1 MQKNESQT
9 RFFPGLFRVVRFCV
23 FLPGKYRKTYV
34 FNSLSTVVRALDAS
48 RGGEAGRRVET
59 HPAEAIRAAYDAGH
73 RVFGESRPQELREKH
88 EALPK
93 DIEWHM
99 IGHLQTTKIKYI
111 APFVALIHSVD
122 SARLA
127 EAIQREAAK
136 CGRTLEILLEIHVAE
151 EETKTGWNMA
161 ELMEYVRT
169 APFARMPDVCV
180 RGVMGIA
187 TNTDDGTAI
196 RRDFMELKRCF
207 ELLQPYFGPRFDT
220 LSMGMSHDY
229 PLAVECGSTMVRV
242 GSLIFGRRGLKK
254 PVL

>member
-1 MQKNESQT
+1 MSIACQLS
-9 RFFPGLFRVVRFCV
+9 FVRST
-23 FLPGKYRKTYV
+23 LPEGVKLVAVSK
-34 FNSLSTVVRALDAS
+34 
-48 RGGEAGRRVET
+48 T

-99 IGHLQTTKIKYI
+99 IGHLQTNKIKYI

-207 ELLQPYFGPRFDT
+207 ELLQPYGVQQFVRSGTVAIIKSRRELLNEYLEEIDR
-220 LSMGMSHDY
+220 LRAESD
-229 PLAVECGSTMVRV
+229 EEGSK
-242 GSLIFGRRGLKK
+242 SEK
-254 PVL
+254 

>member
-1 MQKNESQT
+1 MPAEVTLVAVSK
-9 RFFPGLFRVVRFCV
+9 
-23 FLPGKYRKTYV
+23 
-34 FNSLSTVVRALDAS
+34 
-48 RGGEAGRRVET
+48 T
-59 HPAEAIRAAYDAGH
+59 HPAEMIREAYDAGH
-73 RVFGESRPQELREKH
+73 RIFGESRPQELREKY

-99 IGHLQTTKIKYI
+99 IGHLQTNKIKYI

-207 ELLQPYFGPRFDT
+207 ELLQPYFGQP
-220 LSMGMSHDY
+220 SPYS
-229 PLAVECGSTMVRV
+229 S
-242 GSLIFGRRGLKK
+242 
-254 PVL
+254 